1 MTMNIFRFLGDMAHL
16 ASILILL
23 LKINQSRSAAGISF
37 KSQALYL
44 LVFVTR
50 YPDLF
55 YKFYSIYNTVMKAF
69 FLASSGWICYA
80 MQLRFKATW
89 DPKLDTLRIEYLLA
103 PCSILA
109 ILLCDKYTPAEILWT
124 FSILL
129 EAVAILPQLFQLT
142 RTGEAETITSHYL
155 FALGAYR
162 GLYLLNWLYRSAV
175 EGHKVEVI
183 AVLAGLVQTG
193 LYCDFF
199 YVYFTKVMKGKKFQL
214 PA

>member
-1 MTMNIFRFLGDMAHL
+1 MNIFRFLGDMAHL
-16 ASILILL
+16 TSILILL
-23 LKINQSRSAAGISF
+23 LKISQSRSAAGISF

-44 LVFVTR
+44 LVFVAR

-55 YKFYSIYNTVMKAF
+55 YKFFSLYNTAF
-69 FLASSGWICYA
+69 FLASSGWICYV
-80 MQLRFKATW
+80 MQMKYKATW
-89 DPKLDTLRIEYLLA
+89 DPKVDTLRVEFLLV
-103 PCSILA
+103 PCA
-109 ILLCDKYTPAEILWT
+109 LLSLLFCDKYTPTEILWT

-129 EAVAILPQLFQLT
+129 ESVAILPQLFQLT

-162 GLYLLNWLYRSAV
+162 GLYLLNWIYRAFV
-175 EGHKVEVI
+175 EGHHIEII